1 MEQLWTILWSAL
13 GIIITGLI
21 SWATT
26 VVVNWLNTKIKDKK
40 MAQHA
45 TALFEIVMNSVKT
58 ISQTYVETV
67 KKEGKFTKEN
77 QEKAFQMAIDLIKGQ
92 LTPELIKY
100 ITENFGDVE
109 VYLRTQIESTIFNL
123 KQ

>member
-58 ISQTYVETV
+58 ISQTYVETM
-67 KKEGKFTKEN
+67 KKEDKFTKEN
-77 QEKAFQMAIDLIKGQ
+77 QEKAFQMALDLIKGQ

-123 KQ
+123 K

>member
-58 ISQTYVETV
+58 ISQTYVELM
-67 KKEGKFTKEN
+67 KKEGKFDKEN
-77 QEKAFQMAIDLIKGQ
+77 QEKAFQMALDLIKGQ

-123 KQ
+123 K

>member
-13 GIIITGLI
+13 GIIVTGLI

-26 VVVNWLNTKIKDKK
+26 ALVTWLNTKIKDKK

-45 TALFEIVMNSVKT
+45 TAVFEIVMNSVKT
-58 ISQTYVETV
+58 IAQTYVDTM

-77 QEKAFQMAIDLIKGQ
+77 QEKAFQMALDLIKGQ

-100 ITENFGDVE
+100 IQDNFGDLE
-109 VYLRTQIESTIFNL
+109 LYLKTQIESVIFNL
-123 KQ
+123 K

>member
-58 ISQTYVETV
+58 ISQTYVETM
-67 KKEGKFTKEN
+67 KKEGKFTQEN
-77 QEKAFQMAIDLIKGQ
+77 QEKAFQMALDLIKGQ

-123 KQ
+123 KY

>member
-58 ISQTYVETV
+58 ISQTYVETI